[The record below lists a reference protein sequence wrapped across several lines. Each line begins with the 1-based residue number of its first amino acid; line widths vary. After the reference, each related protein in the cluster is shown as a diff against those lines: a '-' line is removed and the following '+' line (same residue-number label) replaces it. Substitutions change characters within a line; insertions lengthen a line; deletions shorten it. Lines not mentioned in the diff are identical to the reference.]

1 MKFYRI
7 VTVYGW
13 INKMLQSFS
22 FRGRPVL
29 LGGEAEL
36 AHYEI
41 IAVLSNSFYG
51 EYQPAC
57 SRLGLT
63 IHISNAFRMTIQSCH
78 W

>member
-1 MKFYRI
+1 MKLYRI

-51 EYQPAC
+51 ESQPAC

-63 IHISNAFRMTIQSCH
+63 IHICNAFKMTIHSCH

>member
-1 MKFYRI
+1 MQIKFYRI

-51 EYQPAC
+51 EYQA
-57 SRLGLT
+57 RLLT
-63 IHISNAFRMTIQSCH
+63 AGAHKSYL
-78 W
+78 

>member
-1 MKFYRI
+1 
-7 VTVYGW
+7 
-13 INKMLQSFS
+13 MLQSFS

-63 IHISNAFRMTIQSCH
+63 IHICNAFKMTIHSCH